1 MPEPDRLNTS
11 GAYRRAVEGIGD
23 KAMFRDPDMSLEET
37 ITKMKTEAMQ
47 ANSDNLQAKRDA
59 MRAIGGNLKS
69 TMRSVYKEYE
79 SIMKISDENLAVWD
93 GIINFAL
100 NSRQELNNIAI

>member
-1 MPEPDRLNTS
+1 
-11 GAYRRAVEGIGD
+11 
-23 KAMFRDPDMSLEET
+23 MSLEET